1 MKNMSFGTLQNLSL
15 VLIFL
20 SLVGCASIITGRDF
34 DAALV
39 QNIKKNSTTK
49 AEIIQMFGD
58 APHTKTVTDD
68 REIWSYMYH
77 ATKASVGLIT
87 PKVEQTSMK
96 ILSITFKDNIVIDF
110 SYSETAPSV
119 YK

>member
-1 MKNMSFGTLQNLSL
+1 MENTSVGTLRILSL
-15 VLIFL
+15 VLTFL

-34 DAALV
+34 DASLV
-39 QNIKKNSTTK
+39 QNIKKNSTSK

-58 APHTKTVTDD
+58 APHGKTVTGD
-68 REIWSYMYH
+68 REFWFYTYQ
-77 ATKASVGLIT
+77 ATKASGLIT
-87 PKVEQTSMK
+87 TKVEQTSMK
-96 ILSITFKDNIVIDF
+96 MLSITFKDNIVIDF